1 MMNSVSTGPS
11 PQEKLL
17 SISINNELP
26 NSDSSRPIMGTII
39 FFICVI
45 ALLILFFLPQ
55 ENADRLLV
63 PVLFKDQPTYY
74 YMLLIYIGFAVGFFR
89 AVIIEHT
96 PEPMPKGVRALSIV
110 TEFSMLT
117 LVIVT
122 LLCLARLS

>member
-1 MMNSVSTGPS
+1 MFRGPS
-11 PQEKLL
+11 PQENILP
-17 SISINNELP
+17 ISINDELP
-26 NSDSSRPIMGTII
+26 NSDSSSPFIY
-39 FFICVI
+39 FICVI
-45 ALLILFFLPQ
+45 ALLIISFLFFLP
-55 ENADRLLV
+55 DGLLV
-63 PVLFKDQPTYY
+63 PGLFKDKPTYY

>member
-1 MMNSVSTGPS
+1 MFTGPS
-11 PQEKLL
+11 PQENILP
-17 SISINNELP
+17 ISTNDELP
-26 NSDSSRPIMGTII
+26 NSDSSSPFMRTII
-39 FFICVI
+39 YFICVI
-45 ALLILFFLPQ
+45 ALLIVSFLFFLP
-55 ENADRLLV
+55 DGLLV
-63 PVLFKDQPTYY
+63 LVLFKDQPTYY